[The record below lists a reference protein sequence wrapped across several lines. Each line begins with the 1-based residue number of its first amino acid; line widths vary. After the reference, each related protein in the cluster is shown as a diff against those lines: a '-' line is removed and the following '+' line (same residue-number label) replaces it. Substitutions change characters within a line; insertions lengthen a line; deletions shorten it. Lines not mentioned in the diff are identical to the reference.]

1 MFRTIFALALVVVA
15 SAIPEGAP
23 AVPVGTTMC
32 SRNHE
37 SQPPCQC
44 GKDNEFCGPGISPS
58 PFNRTGATPCP
69 STPNATCPFVPVAD
83 RKQFVCSNHQ
93 FCSPGAK
100 QCVGP
105 TGSNGRDP
113 TGKVNGPCDA
123 TTAPCQDNTTVCDPL
138 TKQCVR
144 ATATVCVPAS
154 VCPTTSYCSP
164 KINRCLTPVNP
175 GTFGESRS
183 TVALLRTRL
192 SPPRLRVNPPFTN
205 VRLECHVG
213 AACATGTISAPDVNE
228 CVTVGD
234 WCDAP

>member
-1 MFRTIFALALVVVA
+1 MFRTIFALALLVA
-15 SAIPEGAP
+15 
-23 AVPVGTTMC
+23 AVDSMC
-32 SRNHE
+32 GRNHE
-37 SQPPCQC
+37 SQPPCAC
-44 GKDNEFCGPGISPS
+44 GKAFGTPFCGPGISPS

-69 STPNATCPFVPVAD
+69 SNGTSNGTCPFLPVAD
-83 RKQFVCSNHQ
+83 RKTFVCNDHQ
-93 FCSPGAK
+93 FCSPHAHV
-100 QCVGP
+100 CVYP

-113 TGKVNGPCDA
+113 SGKVNGPCDA
-123 TTAPCQDNTTVCDPL
+123 TTPCQDNTTVCDPL

-213 AACATGTISAPDVNE
+213 ATCATGTIRAPDVNE